1 MTAIVT
7 PATTAA
13 APSRVRCL
21 SLGLLVAIGPLSIA
35 AIRAILPYGATD
47 TSAEVFA
54 KIAAHQDVE
63 SVVLWLSLLA
73 TFTLVPGAIALG
85 LRAARHSRLLGTAA
99 LVMSVAGFSGLPAIV
114 AIDQAAVSAAAAGVP
129 ADVAARLLEHL
140 LNEPTVA
147 AATMIFVIGHIV
159 GVVLL
164 GIALWRG
171 GILPGWAG
179 CVLSISQPLHLV
191 FAMIVPNQFL
201 DGCAWLLTATG
212 FALAAASAPRTPTT
226 P

>member
-1 MTAIVT
+1 MTATVT

-13 APSRVRCL
+13 APSRARRL

-35 AIRAILPYGATD
+35 AIRATLPYGTTD
-47 TSAEVFA
+47 TSAEVLA
-54 KIAAHQDVE
+54 KIAAHQDAE
-63 SVVLWLSLLA
+63 SAVLWLSLLA
-73 TFTLVPGAIALG
+73 TFTLVPGTIALG
-85 LRAARHSRLLGTAA
+85 LQAARRSRLLGTAA
-99 LVMSVAGFSGLPAIV
+99 LVISVAGFSGLPAIV
-114 AIDQAAVSAAAAGVP
+114 AIDQAALSAAAAGAP
-129 ADVAARLLEHL
+129 ADVTARLLDHL

-147 AATMIFVIGHIV
+147 VATMIFVIGHIV

-179 CVLSISQPLHLV
+179 FILSTSQPLHLV
-191 FAMIVPNQFL
+191 FAVIAPNQLL
-201 DGCAWLLTATG
+201 DGSAWLLTATG
-212 FALAAASAPRTPTT
+212 FALAAVSAPRTPTT